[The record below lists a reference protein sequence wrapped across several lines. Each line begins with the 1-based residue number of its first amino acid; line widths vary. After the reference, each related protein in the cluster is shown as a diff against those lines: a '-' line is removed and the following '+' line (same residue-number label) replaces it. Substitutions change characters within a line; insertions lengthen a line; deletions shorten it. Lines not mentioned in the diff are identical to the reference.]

1 MEIPAT
7 NKILVLVVDDSA
19 VIRGLWSKLIDG
31 IVDMKVVGTAVNGAA
46 ALEFLKRNSVDI
58 VILDLEMPEM
68 DGLTAL
74 PIMLDRHP
82 KIKVIIASA
91 LTTKGSEMAINALT
105 LGASDYI
112 AKPTSLSLSNG
123 VKEVSEELLKKI
135 RILAPGE
142 SRKEINPIIKMPAM
156 KITGKENF
164 KALVIG
170 TSTGGPNALAVVLK
184 NLTSSFDL
192 PIIIVQHMPAY
203 FIVALAE
210 RINRETKRPCQVV
223 VDGDK
228 IENGVIYIAPG
239 DFHTVIEKS
248 GNAISFKLNKEPA
261 ENFCRPAVD
270 PLFRSAAK
278 VYGPELLAVI
288 LTGMGE
294 DGKRGC
300 EEVQKV
306 GGTIVAQDEASSVVW
321 GMPGAVARAGLA
333 TAVLALGDIAH
344 YVEKVVKGER
354 V

>member
-1 MEIPAT
+1 MKSLTT
-7 NKILVLVVDDSA
+7 NKIKVLVVDDSA
-19 VIRGLWSKLIDG
+19 VIRGLWCKLIDG
-31 IVDMKVVGTAVNGAA
+31 IVDMNVVGTAVNGAA
-46 ALEFLKRNSVDI
+46 ALEFLKRNSIDI

-74 PIMLDRHP
+74 PIMLNRHP

-135 RILAPGE
+135 RMLVPVPAY
-142 SRKEINPIIKMPAM
+142 KENHSAKKISASP
-156 KITGKENF
+156 ITGKENF
-164 KALVIG
+164 KAMVIG

-184 NLTSSFDL
+184 SLPSTFDL
-192 PIIIVQHMPAY
+192 PIFIVQHMPAY

-210 RINRETKRPCQVV
+210 RITRETKRPCQVA
-223 VDGDK
+223 VDGK
-228 IENGVIYIAPG
+228 KVENGVIYIAPG
-239 DFHTVIEKS
+239 DFHMVVEKS
-248 GNAISFKLNKEPA
+248 GNTIFLNLNKEPA

-278 VYGPELLAVI
+278 IYGAELLAVI

-300 EEVQKV
+300 EEVQKY
-306 GGTIVAQDEASSVVW
+306 GGTILAQDEASSVVW

-333 TAVLALGDIAH
+333 TAVLALGDIST
-344 YVEKVVKGER
+344 YVEKIVRGKR
-354 V
+354 I